1 MSLLSVANPRQNP
14 SLATSDPMA
23 SGRPAVL
30 PPNQAAILSKL
41 NDLPPFSPV
50 LNKLLASLGDETF
63 SYRQLGGLIE
73 QDTVL
78 TGNVLRMVNSAAYAR
93 RTEVMAISNAIAILG
108 INKLRNLVLTL
119 SVANMWRSVKT
130 PNGWSLQRF
139 NTHELSTAI
148 LCDTIAQRL
157 DLEFPEGAFLAG
169 LLHDLGKLLL
179 VMASPADH
187 LDIEAHAAR
196 TGCSLLE
203 AEQYLLETDH
213 AALSAEAL
221 RIWKLPLPLQQAV
234 RDHHR
239 PVKGELS
246 LVVSVADECAN
257 RLGFSILPPLEGQ
270 ELGDSETGRCG
281 PALARLGLEGQAEKL
296 LAEFRVEFEATNT
309 LR

>member
-1 MSLLSVANPRQNP
+1 MSLLSVANPRQNSSP
-14 SLATSDPMA
+14 VTGDRATGD
-23 SGRPAVL
+23 L
-30 PPNQAAILSKL
+30 PPNQAAILSRL

-148 LCDTIAQRL
+148 LCDTVAQRL

-203 AEQYLLETDH
+203 AERYLLETDH

-234 RDHHR
+234 RDHHT

-257 RLGFSILPPLEGQ
+257 RLGLSILAPPEGQ
-270 ELGDSETGRCG
+270 DSGESDAERCA
-281 PALARLGLEGQAEKL
+281 PALARLGLEGEAEKL
-296 LAEFRVEFEATNT
+296 LAEFRVEFEATNA